1 MSQRFKHARAQFN
14 TGPDTRPTG
23 PGGVRSDDPK
33 RPGGAYNGGPRE
45 GSHSFNSKPATKR
58 WPRGRG

>member
-1 MSQRFKHARAQFN
+1 MSRIIRGHAQYHN
-14 TGPDTRPTG
+14 VPDSRPTG
-23 PGGVRSDDPK
+23 SGGVRNDDPR
-33 RPGGAYNGGPRE
+33 RPGGDGAGAPRE